1 MSTEINNILNDIEQ
15 LEKNFDEYI
24 QAFHKNSE
32 SVLENLKNT
41 WKMIKLEHDEVKKH
55 EETINN
61 QNSEITKLKITL
73 EDLMKKV
80 DNSKSIN
87 EELISKNTEFNNNI
101 EKLSNNL
108 TIPSME
114 LEETLSKL
122 NTLNQKITN
131 LENENNDLEQKKIS
145 NENRENQL
153 KTLYTEEKMEELN
166 QKLLIL
172 KRNNFFTSFLIENSE
187 VEIPEVDI
195 IATIM
200 NQGSCDLEEL
210 KKLLDVPPIMAVRTI
225 KQLAVKG
232 IIKLDEETNIV
243 TLP

>member
-1 MSTEINNILNDIEQ
+1 MSTEIKSILTDIEQ

-32 SVLENLKNT
+32 SVLQNLKNT
-41 WKMIKLEHDEVKKH
+41 WKMIILEHDEVKKH

-61 QNSEITKLKITL
+61 QNSEITKLKITV

-80 DNSKSIN
+80 NNLKTVN
-87 EELISKNTEFNNNI
+87 EELISKNTELKSNI
-101 EKLSNNL
+101 ERLSNDL
-108 TIPSME
+108 TAPSME

-153 KTLYTEEKMEELN
+153 KALYTEEKMEELN
-166 QKLLIL
+166 QKLYVL

-195 IATIM
+195 LATIM
-200 NQGSCDLEEL
+200 SQGSCDLEEL

>member
-1 MSTEINNILNDIEQ
+1 MSSEIKTLLTDIEQ
-15 LEKNFDEYI
+15 LERNFDEYV

-32 SVLENLKNT
+32 SVIQNIRNT
-41 WKMIKLEHDEVKKH
+41 WKMIKIEQDEITKH

-73 EDLMKKV
+73 EDLTKKV
-80 DNSKSIN
+80 ENLRSIN
-87 EELISKNTEFNNNI
+87 EELMSKNSEFGSTI
-101 EKLSNNL
+101 ERLSNEF
-108 TIPSME
+108 TAPSME
-114 LEETLSKL
+114 LEEILSKL
-122 NTLNQKITN
+122 KTLNQKITN
-131 LENENNDLEQKKIS
+131 LENENNDSEQKKLD
-145 NENRENQL
+145 NENRESKL
-153 KTLYTEEKMEELN
+153 KTLYTEEKMQELDQN
-166 QKLLIL
+166 LQIL

-200 NQGSCDLEEL
+200 SQGSCDLEEL

-232 IIKLDEETNIV
+232 IIKLDDDTNIV

>member
-1 MSTEINNILNDIEQ
+1 MSSEIKTLLTDIEQ
-15 LEKNFDEYI
+15 LEKNFDEYV

-32 SVLENLKNT
+32 SVIQNIRNT
-41 WKMIKLEHDEVKKH
+41 WKMIKIEQDEITKH

-73 EDLMKKV
+73 EDLTKKV
-80 DNSKSIN
+80 ENLRSIN
-87 EELISKNTEFNNNI
+87 EEFMSKNSELGSTNER
-101 EKLSNNL
+101 LSNEF
-108 TIPSME
+108 TAPSME
-114 LEETLSKL
+114 LEEILSKL
-122 NTLNQKITN
+122 KTLNQKITN
-131 LENENNDLEQKKIS
+131 LENENNDLEQKKLD
-145 NENRENQL
+145 NENRESKL
-153 KTLYTEEKMEELN
+153 KTLYTEEKMQELDQN
-166 QKLLIL
+166 LQIL

-200 NQGSCDLEEL
+200 SQGSCDLEEL

-232 IIKLDEETNIV
+232 IIKLDDDTNIV

>member
-1 MSTEINNILNDIEQ
+1 MSSEIKTLLTDIEQ
-15 LEKNFDEYI
+15 LEKNFDEYV

-32 SVLENLKNT
+32 SVIQNIRNT
-41 WKMIKLEHDEVKKH
+41 WKMIKIEQDEITKH

-73 EDLMKKV
+73 EDLTKKV
-80 DNSKSIN
+80 ENLRSIN
-87 EELISKNTEFNNNI
+87 EELMSKNSEFGSTI
-101 EKLSNNL
+101 ERLSNEF
-108 TIPSME
+108 TAPSME
-114 LEETLSKL
+114 LEEILSKL
-122 NTLNQKITN
+122 KTLNQKITN
-131 LENENNDLEQKKIS
+131 LENENNDSEQKKLD
-145 NENRENQL
+145 NENRESKL
-153 KTLYTEEKMEELN
+153 KTLYTEEKMQELDQN
-166 QKLLIL
+166 LQIL

-200 NQGSCDLEEL
+200 SQGSCDLEEL

-232 IIKLDEETNIV
+232 IIKLDDDTNIV

>member
-1 MSTEINNILNDIEQ
+1 MSTEIKNILTDIEQ
-15 LEKNFDEYI
+15 LERNFDDYI

-32 SVLENLKNT
+32 SVLQNLKNT
-41 WKMIKLEHDEVKKH
+41 WKMIKIEHDEVKKH

-61 QNSEITKLKITL
+61 QNSEITKLKITV

-80 DNSKSIN
+80 DNLKIIN
-87 EELISKNTEFNNNI
+87 EELISKNTEHNSNI
-101 EKLSNNL
+101 ERLSNEL
-108 TIPSME
+108 TAPSME

-131 LENENNDLEQKKIS
+131 LENENNDLEQKKIF
-145 NENRENQL
+145 NENRESQL

-166 QKLLIL
+166 QKLQIL
-172 KRNNFFTSFLIENSE
+172 KRNNYFTSFLIENSE

-195 IATIM
+195 LATIM
-200 NQGSCDLEEL
+200 SQGSCDLDEL

>member
-1 MSTEINNILNDIEQ
+1 MSTEIKNILTDIEQ
-15 LEKNFDEYI
+15 LERNFDEYI

-32 SVLENLKNT
+32 SVLQNLKNT
-41 WKMIKLEHDEVKKH
+41 WKMIKLEDDEVKKH

-61 QNSEITKLKITL
+61 QNSEITKLKITV

-80 DNSKSIN
+80 DNLKTIN
-87 EELISKNTEFNNNI
+87 EELISKNTELNSNI
-101 EKLSNNL
+101 ERLNNEI
-108 TIPSME
+108 TAPSME
-114 LEETLSKL
+114 LEEILSKL

-131 LENENNDLEQKKIS
+131 LENENNDLEQKKIF
-145 NENRENQL
+145 NENQESQL

-166 QKLLIL
+166 QKLQIL
-172 KRNNFFTSFLIENSE
+172 KRNNYFTSFLIENSE

-195 IATIM
+195 LATIM
-200 NQGSCDLEEL
+200 SQGSCDLDEL

>member
-1 MSTEINNILNDIEQ
+1 MSSEIKTLLTDIEQ
-15 LEKNFDEYI
+15 LEKNFDEYV

-32 SVLENLKNT
+32 SVIQNIRNT
-41 WKMIKLEHDEVKKH
+41 WKMINIEQDEITKH

-73 EDLMKKV
+73 EDLTKKV
-80 DNSKSIN
+80 ENLRSIN
-87 EELISKNTEFNNNI
+87 EELMSKNSEFGSTI
-101 EKLSNNL
+101 ERLSNEF
-108 TIPSME
+108 TAPSME
-114 LEETLSKL
+114 LEEILSKL
-122 NTLNQKITN
+122 KTLNQKITN
-131 LENENNDLEQKKIS
+131 LENENNDSEQKKLD
-145 NENRENQL
+145 NENRESKL
-153 KTLYTEEKMEELN
+153 KTLYTEEKMQELDQN
-166 QKLLIL
+166 LQIL

-200 NQGSCDLEEL
+200 SQGSCDLEEL

-232 IIKLDEETNIV
+232 IIKLDDDTNIV

>member
-1 MSTEINNILNDIEQ
+1 MSSEIKTLLTDIEQ

-32 SVLENLKNT
+32 SVIQNIRNT
-41 WKMIKLEHDEVKKH
+41 WKMIKIEQDEITKH

-73 EDLMKKV
+73 EDLTKKV
-80 DNSKSIN
+80 ENLRAIN
-87 EELISKNTEFNNNI
+87 EELISKNSELGSTIERLNNEF
-101 EKLSNNL
+101 
-108 TIPSME
+108 TAPSME
-114 LEETLSKL
+114 LEEILSKL
-122 NTLNQKITN
+122 KTLNQKITN
-131 LENENNDLEQKKIS
+131 LENENNDLEQKKLD
-145 NENRENQL
+145 NENRESKL
-153 KTLYTEEKMEELN
+153 KTLYTEEKMQELDQN
-166 QKLLIL
+166 LQIL

-200 NQGSCDLEEL
+200 SKGSCDLEEL

-232 IIKLDEETNIV
+232 IIKLDDDTNIV

>member
-1 MSTEINNILNDIEQ
+1 MSTEIKSILTDIEQ
-15 LEKNFDEYI
+15 LERNFDEYI
-24 QAFHKNSE
+24 QAFHKDSE
-32 SVLENLKNT
+32 SVLQNLKNT
-41 WKMIKLEHDEVKKH
+41 WKMIQLEHVEVKKH

-61 QNSEITKLKITL
+61 QNSEITKLKITV
-73 EDLMKKV
+73 EDLTKKV
-80 DNSKSIN
+80 DNLKTIN
-87 EELISKNTEFNNNI
+87 EELISKNTEHNGNI
-101 EKLSNNL
+101 ERLNSEF
-108 TIPSME
+108 TSPSME

-131 LENENNDLEQKKIS
+131 LENENNDLEQKKIF
-145 NENRENQL
+145 NENQESQL

-166 QKLLIL
+166 QKLQIL
-172 KRNNFFTSFLIENSE
+172 KRNNYFTSFLIENSE

-195 IATIM
+195 LATIM
-200 NQGSCDLEEL
+200 SQGSCDLDEL
-210 KKLLDVPPIMAVRTI
+210 KKLLDIPPIMAVRTI

>member
-1 MSTEINNILNDIEQ
+1 MSSEIKTLLTDIEQ
-15 LEKNFDEYI
+15 LEKNFDEYV

-32 SVLENLKNT
+32 SVIQNIRNT
-41 WKMIKLEHDEVKKH
+41 WKMINIEQDEITKH

-61 QNSEITKLKITL
+61 QNSKITKLKITL
-73 EDLMKKV
+73 EDLTKKV
-80 DNSKSIN
+80 ENLRSIN
-87 EELISKNTEFNNNI
+87 EEFMSKNSELGSTNER
-101 EKLSNNL
+101 LSNEF
-108 TIPSME
+108 TAPSME
-114 LEETLSKL
+114 LEEILSKL
-122 NTLNQKITN
+122 KTLNQKITN
-131 LENENNDLEQKKIS
+131 LENENNDLEQKKLD
-145 NENRENQL
+145 NENRESKL
-153 KTLYTEEKMEELN
+153 KTLYTEEKMQELDQN
-166 QKLLIL
+166 LQIL

-200 NQGSCDLEEL
+200 SQGSCDLEEL

-232 IIKLDEETNIV
+232 IIKLDDDTNIV